1 MTYLY
6 NKIKSKKFGRCR
18 NIIPDTYLRCC
29 LAMRVV
35 RSNSTCR
42 KILNNP
48 CPNNAAM
55 PYQTP
60 LAGTRIITQLLGLRH
75 IQNGM
80 RSSARTPFEK
90 LPEFPD
96 IREYSIWVCIP
107 FLAVDLIP
115 NEPENALSSNPETPR
130 L

>member
-1 MTYLY
+1 
-6 NKIKSKKFGRCR
+6 
-18 NIIPDTYLRCC
+18 
-29 LAMRVV
+29 
-35 RSNSTCR
+35 
-42 KILNNP
+42 
-48 CPNNAAM
+48 M

-80 RSSARTPFEK
+80 RSSARTPLEK

-96 IREYSIWVCIP
+96 IREYSIWVCVP
-107 FLAVDLIP
+107 FFAVDRIP
-115 NEPENALSSNPETPR
+115 KEPEKALSSNPEIPS